1 MEVLVGLAVA
11 EDGVEQVELEIL
23 LMYHRLKEQQVVD
36 Q

>member
-23 LMYHRLKEQQVVD
+23 LVYHRLKEQQEVD